1 MSATSSQGTG
11 LGAAPNQV
19 CLTAAGPHVVAAG
32 IARTGTVGSDGNTN
46 NWWITVDLEE
56 VLPLNP
62 DMYSVILTQSDEEGT
77 LQGDDNQRP
86 NHGPHVEKYVK
97 VDGTRYNYYGVDDEF
112 GNYDNWKNNGL
123 AGFVIHPGDGN
134 PRTMQ
139 YVVVKNGFLRL
150 PSN

>member
-1 MSATSSQGTG
+1 MSATTSQGTG
-11 LGAAPNQV
+11 LGMAPNQV
-19 CLTAAGPHVVAAG
+19 YLTAAGPHIVAAG

-62 DMYSVILTQSDEEGT
+62 DMYSVMLTQSDEQGT
-77 LQGDDNQRP
+77 LQGSDGQRP

-97 VDGTRYNYYGVDDEF
+97 VNGTRYNYFGIDDEF

-123 AGFVIHPGDGN
+123 AGFVIHPGDGD
-134 PRTMQ
+134 PHTVQ
-139 YVVVKNGFLRL
+139 YVVVRNGFLRL